1 MNHRQPAATGHRTGN
16 SATGAKIT
24 AAASPA
30 LPGGLL
36 DRAVPGHLALGENL
50 RGFGGIHGGLALALM
65 TSAMQGQATGEPLRS
80 VTARYHQP
88 IANEFAIEVTS
99 MRSGQAAHTLAA
111 RATGQRGLYADATGV
126 FGPPL
131 HLGWPLVAPPPPAA
145 PAPADCAVFSIPPEF
160 VRISAHLEVRPVG
173 PNRPYSAGAE
183 PALTAWV
190 RLREDDHPPGTSRL
204 ILLMDALAPSYAAIL
219 STLAPIPTVELT
231 VRPSENLA
239 GASSPWVLLQ
249 ARTRAA
255 SADGWIDEEI
265 QAWGP
270 DGAHL
275 GSARQLRLIRAG

>member
-1 MNHRQPAATGHRTGN
+1 MNHRHPVAAGYRSGS
-16 SATGAKIT
+16 SAGGVEIT

-30 LPGGLL
+30 PPWVLL
-36 DRAVPGHLALGENL
+36 GQAVPGHLVLGEHL

-65 TSAMQGQATGEPLRS
+65 TSAMQEQAAGEPLRS
-80 VTARYHQP
+80 VTARYHRA
-88 IANEFAIEVTS
+88 IAGEFRIEVTS
-99 MRSGQAAHTLAA
+99 IRSGQAVRTLAA
-111 RATGQRGLYADATGV
+111 RATGQKGLYADATGV

-131 HLGWPLVAPPPPAA
+131 RAGWPLVAQRPPAA
-145 PAPADCAVFSIPPEF
+145 PSPADCEVFAVPSEF
-160 VRISAHLEVRPVG
+160 ARISAYLEIRPVG
-173 PNRPYSAGAE
+173 PSRPYGAGAE

-219 STLAPIPTVELT
+219 STLVLIPTVELT
-231 VRPSENLA
+231 VRPTENLPRS
-239 GASSPWVLLQ
+239 SSPWVLLQ
-249 ARTRAA
+249 AQTRAA

-275 GSARQLRLIRAG
+275 GSAQQLRLMRAR

>member
-1 MNHRQPAATGHRTGN
+1 MNHRHPVAAGYRSGS
-16 SATGAKIT
+16 SAGGMEIT
-24 AAASPA
+24 AVASPA
-30 LPGGLL
+30 PPGVLL
-36 DRAVPGHLALGENL
+36 GQAVPGHLVLGEHL

-65 TSAMQGQATGEPLRS
+65 TSAMQRQAAGEPLRS
-80 VTARYHQP
+80 VTARYHRA
-88 IANEFAIEVTS
+88 IAGEFRIEVTPI
-99 MRSGQAAHTLAA
+99 RSGQAVRTLAA
-111 RATGQRGLYADATGV
+111 RATGQKGLYADATGV

-131 HLGWPLVAPPPPAA
+131 RAGWPLVAPRPPAA
-145 PAPADCAVFSIPPEF
+145 PSPADCEVFPVPPEF
-160 VRISAHLEVRPVG
+160 VRISAYLEIRPVG
-173 PNRPYSAGAE
+173 PSRPYGAGTE

-231 VRPSENLA
+231 VRPSENLTR
-239 GASSPWVLLQ
+239 ASSPWVLLQ
-249 ARTRAA
+249 AQTRAA

-275 GSARQLRLIRAG
+275 GSAQQLRLMRAR